1 VSTTEN
7 TGNSTSTTG
16 TTSTTSMIGTIGTS
30 PSGSEGTGRAGSPT
44 GATGKASSVSQR
56 RPAPAQDVSV
66 TVQVWGPQRYQV
78 RASSGGGRGGRP
90 YVAVTVG
97 ACLTYVYDAAALATF
112 LAAWTRAEQANRS
125 VRLPDFAPPS
135 RTRGNLA
142 PPGQQPDPEDLAVV
156 HTVQADLVHSVLVD
170 TDDLGRPVLT
180 VTVGAV
186 RVQVHTTTALRSDLA
201 AWTQAGTVRVLLPDS
216 RDEQD

>member
-1 VSTTEN
+1 
-7 TGNSTSTTG
+7 
-16 TTSTTSMIGTIGTS
+16 
-30 PSGSEGTGRAGSPT
+30 
-44 GATGKASSVSQR
+44 
-56 RPAPAQDVSV
+56 VSV
-66 TVQVWGPQRYQV
+66 TVQAWGPQRHQV

-112 LAAWTRAEQANRS
+112 LAAWTRAQQANRS
-125 VRLPDFAPPS
+125 VRLPEFAPPS
-135 RTRGNLA
+135 RTRGEVV
-142 PPGQQPDPEDLAVV
+142 PTGQHPDPEDLAVV
-156 HTVQADLVHSVLVD
+156 HTVQADPVHSVLGG
-170 TDDLGRPVLT
+170 TDDLGSPVLT

-186 RVQVHTTTALRSDLA
+186 RVQVHTTTALRSYLA